1 MGLAFT
7 VKLSA
12 SMLLSKRLDVP
23 TINSSSHEE
32 ALKLRRPVTSTR
44 ENTIIIYLQF
54 IHAFL
59 LIFPEVCCYS
69 KQVCNYASR
78 ATVECKLTENK
89 FLYFSIFSG
98 LERLLGIIDGR
109 VLFFVVILIMYSVRR
124 QVLCILRVRSIA
136 LSCACNNSKQV
147 RLNIN
152 RVVMLTNSRENKLE
166 AKLSIYQIPF
176 VF

>member
-109 VLFFVVILIMYSVRR
+109 VLFCRYTDYVFSEEASTLYSTRPFNR
-124 QVLCILRVRSIA
+124 SVLCL
-136 LSCACNNSKQV
+136 
-147 RLNIN
+147 
-152 RVVMLTNSRENKLE
+152 
-166 AKLSIYQIPF
+166 
-176 VF
+176 